1 MRHAERVTAGWLS
14 LGLSRDQESIQPA
27 RPLGQAWGRPGG
39 HPALSPLPHGPRRT
53 WACGREEGRRCPAPL
68 KAGQAAGEQSARPKP
83 ELCGRKTGRMEAVLH
98 LIPSLCGA
106 LHSGPGPCRG
116 SWGLGGGA
124 LRLRGPEHQPVAQ
137 TRGLHPHPLV
147 TQSSEMPWQTQEY
160 PHADMHTEKTHVQSW
175 GHTHGLRAVQSPAVL
190 EP

>member
-39 HPALSPLPHGPRRT
+39 HPALPPLPHGPRRT
-53 WACGREEGRRCPAPL
+53 WVCGREEGRRCPAPL
-68 KAGQAAGEQSARPKP
+68 KAGQAAGKQSARPKP

-116 SWGLGGGA
+116 SGGWVVVHSDSGGQSTNQRPRPGGCIPTLWSLSL
-124 LRLRGPEHQPVAQ
+124 LRCPGRHESTHMR
-137 TRGLHPHPLV
+137 TC
-147 TQSSEMPWQTQEY
+147 TQRRHMFRVG
-160 PHADMHTEKTHVQSW
+160 D
-175 GHTHGLRAVQSPAVL
+175 THGLRAVQPPAVL